1 MADSWLG
8 NTASHPFEL
17 IEYRPG
23 SSPQSVNE
31 RRREW
36 LDCAYNEAQS
46 WIKESN
52 EAQEMP
58 KQILY
63 LLGQQWTQRRPSYKA
78 APVNNRLLRS
88 MEETI
93 AILTDIRPVFT
104 VKSNSKIFDDQA
116 DLMTNI
122 TRAWWMKN
130 RVEFK
135 LAQALMYAYLTT
147 GFLRI
152 VWDRNLCEGRGDFAL
167 QPLSIYEL
175 LPIGPQ
181 HSLQDW
187 EGCIYEGVRTISWF
201 RRTFPVE
208 GSRVRPSGN
217 LMRYAKP
224 LQRSRTMGQTQFD
237 MLAPQMQRWV
247 GSPRSYGE
255 SVVAQA
261 WYREFWVRDFSL
273 NISNNVVK
281 MGGGNWGYEVNPG
294 EMLYPRG
301 RLIITGGDNYEVMY
315 DGPNYLWHGKWPFVM
330 LRLKPMPWQVHGIS
344 SLKSKIP
351 LQDIVN
357 QILAGVLDTIK
368 KAVNPPLLFQE
379 NSFSPAVQAAM
390 DPNMP
395 NAKIGYSNLTS
406 QPPQYQTPPQLPSYV
421 QNTLQYA
428 QNEMDDDSG
437 LIDLGGLGR
446 KKVTPAGDTLDALKE
461 GQQTLMRSQGRYIDY
476 AVMDLGEQMVPNFF
490 QFYTLERRMWM
501 FGVGGVTFQDVF
513 DGNTASLVP
522 SGIPAKEHAR
532 MFSFDV
538 VSGSLLK
545 INQQEDALLAM
556 ALRRQ
561 GDMDRKT
568 LYQQLDLEK
577 VYEQV
582 KTGLEEEQQQQMQ
595 LGGLGGPLGGG
606 MPMPAHKMGK
616 GSDNVQNLLRQG

>member
-1 MADSWLG
+1 MG

-23 SSPQSVNE
+23 QSPENINA
-31 RRREW
+31 RRHEW

-93 AILTDIRPVFT
+93 AILTDIRPVFS
-104 VKSNSKIFDDQA
+104 VKSNSKMFDEQA
-116 DLMTNI
+116 TLMTNI
-122 TRAWWMKN
+122 TRAWWLKN
-130 RVEFK
+130 DVDFK
-135 LAQALMYAYLTT
+135 LAMGLIYAYLTT

-152 VWDRNLCEGRGDFAL
+152 VWDRNLCDGRGDFTI
-167 QPLSIYEL
+167 QPLSVYEL

-187 EGCIYEGVRTISWF
+187 EGCIYEGVRTINWF

-208 GSRVRPSGN
+208 GSRVKPSGN

-224 LQRSRTMGQTQFD
+224 LQRSRTMGQMQFD
-237 MLAPQMQRWV
+237 LLAPQMQRWV

-261 WYREFWVRDFSL
+261 WYREFWFRDWSV
-273 NISNNVVK
+273 NTSQNVVK
-281 MGGGNWGYEVNPG
+281 MGKGNWGYEVKPG
-294 EMLYPRG
+294 ELLYPRG

-330 LRLKPMPWQVHGIS
+330 LRLKPVPWQVHGIS
-344 SLKSKIP
+344 ELKAKIP

-368 KAVNPPLLFQE
+368 KAVNPPLMFPE
-379 NSFSPAVQAAM
+379 NAFSPAVQAAM

-395 NAKIGYSNLTS
+395 NAKIGYSQLAP
-406 QPPQYQTPPQLPSYV
+406 QVPQYQNPPNLPSYV

-437 LIDLGGLGR
+437 LLDLAGIGR
-446 KKVTPAGDTLDALKE
+446 KKQTPAGDTLESLKE
-461 GQQTLMRSQGRYIDY
+461 GQQTIMRLRGRYIEL
-476 AVMDLGEQMVPNFF
+476 AVRDMGEQMVPNFF
-490 QFYTLERRMWM
+490 QFYTMERRMWM

-513 DGNTASLVP
+513 DANTASLVP
-522 SGIPAKEHAR
+522 EGHEAKEHAR
-532 MFSFDV
+532 IFSFETP
-538 VSGSLLK
+538 SGSLL
-545 INQQEDALLAM
+545 NVNRTEDQLLAM

-568 LYQQLDLEK
+568 LYQTLDMEK

-582 KTGLEEEQQQQMQ
+582 KTGLEEEAQQQMETAMAGMMP
-595 LGGLGGPLGGG
+595 GG
-606 MPMPAHKMGK
+606 PMPAHKMGK
-616 GSDNVQNLLRQG
+616 GSDNVQNMLKQG